1 METLPS
7 GIRYRHW
14 HAEGETRAAVVLVH
28 GLGEHS
34 ARYQALAAH
43 FSGRGFAV
51 IAPDHLGHGESPGD
65 RVYVDRFDDY
75 LAGVRECRQVMA
87 TQYSQCPCFLLGH
100 SMGGLISARLLLED
114 QSLYRGAL
122 LSGPAFAAE
131 APPPAI
137 VISIGKLLSRIA
149 PKMGMIELDSTGVS
163 RDPAVVSAY
172 QADPLV
178 NHGKVTTRLS
188 VELLG
193 TMERVMQAAGDIT
206 LPLLI
211 MHGAADSM
219 AAPSGSQ
226 QFAETV
232 GSHDLTFKLLPGLY
246 HEIFNEPEGPEI
258 IAEFA
263 DWIEARL

>member
-14 HAEGETRAAVVLVH
+14 PAEGETRATVVLVH

-34 ARYQALAAH
+34 GRYQALASH
-43 FSGRGFAV
+43 FNGRGFAV

-75 LAGVRECRQVMA
+75 LEGVRECRQLM
-87 TQYSQCPCFLLGH
+87 TSLHPQCPCFLLGH

-114 QSLYRGAL
+114 QTLYRGAL

-137 VISIGKLLSRIA
+137 VIWIGKLLSRIA
-149 PKMGMIELDSTGVS
+149 PKIGMIELDAAGVS
-163 RDPAVVSAY
+163 RDPDVVADY

-188 VELLG
+188 VELLSA
-193 TMERVMQAAGDIT
+193 MERVLRAAGDIT
-206 LPLLI
+206 LPILL
-211 MHGAADSM
+211 MHGAADAM

-232 GSHDLTFKLLPGLY
+232 GSHDLTFKLLPDMY
-246 HEIFNEPEGPEI
+246 HEIFNEPEGPQV

>member
-14 HAEGETRAAVVLVH
+14 PAEGETRATVVLVH

-34 ARYQALAAH
+34 GRYQALASH
-43 FSGRGFAV
+43 FSARGIVV

-65 RVYVDRFDDY
+65 RVYVDRFEDY
-75 LAGVRECRQVMA
+75 LEGVRECRQLMA
-87 TQYSQCPCFLLGH
+87 SLHPQCPCFLLGH

-114 QSLYRGAL
+114 QNLYRGAL

-137 VISIGKLLSRIA
+137 VIWIGKLLSRIA
-149 PKMGMIELDSTGVS
+149 PKMGMIELDAAGVS
-163 RDPAVVSAY
+163 RDPAVVADY

-188 VELLG
+188 VELLS
-193 TMERVMQAAGDIT
+193 TMERVLRAAGDIT
-206 LPLLI
+206 LPILL
-211 MHGAADSM
+211 MHGAADAM
-219 AAPSGSQ
+219 AAPLGSQ

-232 GSHDLTFKLLPGLY
+232 GSHDLTFKLLPDMY
-246 HEIFNEPEGPEI
+246 HEIFNEPEGPQV